1 MENKEW
7 YADAYITS
15 KLEFFKKMCFNF
27 HHNYYY
33 NKYKDE
39 LKDYFYRIYSKE
51 IGHDGVDNIY
61 GFQYDT
67 IKKCTDQIIKKHI
80 NKILVYDINMGR
92 GKSSILIPGIVLN
105 TIIECLKLNKKK
117 IIIIIYPEHI

>member
-1 MENKEW
+1 
-7 YADAYITS
+7 
-15 KLEFFKKMCFNF
+15 MCFNF